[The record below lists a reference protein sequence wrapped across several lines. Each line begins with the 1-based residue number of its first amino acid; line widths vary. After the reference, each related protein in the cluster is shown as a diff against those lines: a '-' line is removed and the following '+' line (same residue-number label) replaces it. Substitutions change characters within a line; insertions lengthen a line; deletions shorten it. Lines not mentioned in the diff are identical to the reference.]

1 SGIVADYLAGIYG
14 AFGAMLALRALDL
27 TGKGQVV
34 DIGLYEP
41 VFRILDELAPAYD
54 TKGFVRERMGPGTV
68 NVVPHSH
75 YPTRDKRWI
84 AIACTNDKIYERL
97 SEAMTRSDMAPPPAW
112 AKLAN
117 REQARADVDAHVGK
131 WTSSLDKA
139 DILRIC
145 EECQVPC
152 GPINSIA
159 EIFADPQYAARE
171 NIARVADPRFEKPLA
186 VGNVVPRLTDTPGGI
201 DHLGPPLGAD
211 TTAIYEGLLGMSAE
225 RVEELRGKGV
235 V

>member
-1 SGIVADYLAGIYG
+1 
-14 AFGAMLALRALDL
+14 M
-27 TGKGQVV
+27 V

-54 TKGFVRERMGPGTV
+54 TRGFVRERMGPGTV

-75 YPTRDKRWI
+75 FPTRDKRWI

-97 SEAMTRSDMAPPPAW
+97 AEAMTKSDMAPPSAW
-112 AKLAN
+112 ARLAA
-117 REQARADVDAHVGK
+117 REKARADVDAHVGR

-139 DILRIC
+139 DVLRIC
-145 EECQVPC
+145 EEYQVPC
-152 GPINSIA
+152 GPINSIE

-171 NIARVADPRFEKPLA
+171 NIARVADPRFAPGETLA
-186 VGNVVPRLTDTPGGI
+186 VANVVPRLNGTPGGI

-211 TTAIYEGLLGMSAE
+211 SDRYLPRFAGAFS
-225 RVEELRGKGV
+225 RPVWKS
-235 V
+235 